1 MLHVPK
7 TAAVATEIEAP
18 MTAMSWDSTIGSI
31 TIPIPIPWQA
41 QRNS

>member
-1 MLHVPK
+1 
-7 TAAVATEIEAP
+7 

-31 TIPIPIPWQA
+31 TIPIPIPIPWQA